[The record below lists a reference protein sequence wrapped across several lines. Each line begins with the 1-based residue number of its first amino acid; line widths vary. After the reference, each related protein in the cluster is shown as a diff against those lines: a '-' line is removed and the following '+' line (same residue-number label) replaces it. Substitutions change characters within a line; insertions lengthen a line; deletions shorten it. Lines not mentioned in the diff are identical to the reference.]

1 MNKARKKFI
10 IYAELAIF
18 VLLTV
23 LLSVI
28 NIINFSMA
36 SEDADFL
43 TGMIAQNHG
52 TLNKGGKNEGVDIK
66 NGGIRFG
73 ENRIGPMGPDSPEM
87 NSSLRY
93 FTYAFDNDG
102 NSQKIEYRIS
112 AVSEEDAENWA
123 RSLINEKTGWSNMT
137 YRFRVY
143 KDNEK
148 TYVTVIDQARE
159 LLPSFRILIISVIGE
174 FAILIVSLLLLLTI
188 GKRLFKP
195 VEEADRKQKQFISK
209 LENEFKMPLTVINA
223 NTEVLEKEN
232 GSTDMTK
239 SINKQVRKMTKLVK
253 ELAALSVFEEN
264 DVSVSTTD
272 ISNILNDVIDNK
284 KSKFEEKNLELS
296 AEIEP
301 GIIFKGDEE
310 AIKKVFNELVSNS
323 LKFAEKRVCFSLKKQ
338 NARIIVIQTNDTNLQ
353 NGNCDQVFDRFTR
366 LDNAENTEGA
376 GLGLSYVKDII
387 LAHNGRVNAK
397 VNNGIFTVGIYL

>member
-159 LLPSFRILIISVIGE
+159 LLPSFRILIISVIG
-174 FAILIVSLLLLLTI
+174 
-188 GKRLFKP
+188 
-195 VEEADRKQKQFISK
+195 
-209 LENEFKMPLTVINA
+209 
-223 NTEVLEKEN
+223 
-232 GSTDMTK
+232 
-239 SINKQVRKMTKLVK
+239 
-253 ELAALSVFEEN
+253 
-264 DVSVSTTD
+264 
-272 ISNILNDVIDNK
+272 
-284 KSKFEEKNLELS
+284 
-296 AEIEP
+296 
-301 GIIFKGDEE
+301 
-310 AIKKVFNELVSNS
+310 
-323 LKFAEKRVCFSLKKQ
+323 
-338 NARIIVIQTNDTNLQ
+338 
-353 NGNCDQVFDRFTR
+353 
-366 LDNAENTEGA
+366 A
-376 GLGLSYVKDII
+376 G
-387 LAHNGRVNAK
+387 
-397 VNNGIFTVGIYL
+397 